1 MRALARAGL
10 EPAGPLGVGTT
21 GPRLAARD
29 ADGRG
34 WAVTVVGP
42 GEMAR
47 SALRSR
53 IAALAALTHP
63 HVAAVAPLLELR
75 DGSAVAL
82 QAEVVGPDLATV
94 ARARGPWRPGEVVTL
109 VVPLAQALAALHEA
123 GVAHGDVSPG
133 NVVLERDGRPVLV
146 DLVCGA
152 RTAELGTPGL
162 AAPERRLGAEPAGD
176 VHALGRLGLALLEGA
191 GAAAP
196 VVGGVERARPDSGA
210 AALRRVLDAA
220 ADPDPARRPD
230 AAELATRA
238 YAACA
243 PEPVTLPDAAV
254 LARLTLRRLAA
265 PPEDATVVGDL
276 PAAVRRGRHRRRSPW
291 RAPALVAAVGL
302 AFAGGL
308 TAIGA
313 YAGGRPADGPGA
325 VRGGAAD
332 AVGEGP
338 ASMPGGAAGALTGD
352 PVTAAVRLTVRRAE
366 ALATRD
372 APALASVTVPGSTA
386 ADADRWLAASLWPL
400 TPSGGGA
407 VVEEAHLV
415 SRGTS
420 RPGGRPQAE
429 VLVRARAVV
438 TTQPAPAGATL
449 AAEGEGASA
458 VVLVLEAGRTGWRV
472 SAVQPAP
479 AA

>member
-1 MRALARAGL
+1 
-10 EPAGPLGVGTT
+10 
-21 GPRLAARD
+21 
-29 ADGRG
+29 
-34 WAVTVVGP
+34 
-42 GEMAR
+42 
-47 SALRSR
+47 
-53 IAALAALTHP
+53 
-63 HVAAVAPLLELR
+63 
-75 DGSAVAL
+75 
-82 QAEVVGPDLATV
+82 
-94 ARARGPWRPGEVVTL
+94 
-109 VVPLAQALAALHEA
+109 
-123 GVAHGDVSPG
+123 
-133 NVVLERDGRPVLV
+133 VLERDGRPVLV

-196 VVGGVERARPDSGA
+196 AVGGVERARPEPGA

-238 YAACA
+238 YAACT

-276 PAAVRRGRHRRRSPW
+276 PTAVRRGRHRRRSPW

-313 YAGGRPADGPGA
+313 SAGGRPADGPGA
-325 VRGGAAD
+325 VRAGAAD
-332 AVGEGP
+332 GATAGTVGEGP
-338 ASMPGGAAGALTGD
+338 ASLPAGSARALAGD

-386 ADADRWLAASLWPL
+386 ADADRRLAASLWPL
-400 TPSGGGA
+400 APSGGGA
-407 VVEEAHLV
+407 VVEEAHLM

-429 VLVRARAVV
+429 VLVSARAVV
-438 TTQPAPAGATL
+438 TTQPAPAGVTQAN
-449 AAEGEGASA
+449 EGEGASA

-472 SAVQPAP
+472 SAVRPVP